1 MLSKKILYT
10 LRQVPKHSNRSQL
23 IRTASVNFACG
34 SGCGTKKKELT
45 KFSEYQEKE
54 VMCGMPTSISQPT
67 LRNTKVREQYS
78 EQFDRTPHCNGC
90 SKEDNWER
98 DIPLMTI

>member
-1 MLSKKILYT
+1 MLSKKILNT
-10 LRQVPKHSNRSQL
+10 LRQVTYYRQSTKF
-23 IRTASVNFACG
+23 IRTAQFNFACG

-45 KFSEYQEKE
+45 KFTEYQEKE

-78 EQFDRTPHCNGC
+78 EQYDRTPHC
-90 SKEDNWER
+90 
-98 DIPLMTI
+98 